1 MQSSKPSKLKVLS
14 LFSGA
19 GGMDLGFE
27 GGFPVFAKSVT
38 NPEWID
44 LDIGQDQVLLKP
56 TMFETVFACD
66 IRPSA
71 KIVWENHFKRPQTFH
86 LESIVDLVRKHQAG
100 LFKFP
105 DDISVVTG
113 GFPCQ
118 DFSLAGKRRGFDSHK
133 SHTNVVDSNI
143 PSIESRGMLYYW
155 MREVI
160 NIVKPKVFVAENVK
174 GLVSLGDVK
183 DIIADDFRAIGYHVL
198 DPQVLHAGEFGVPQ
212 SRERVIFIGI
222 RQDLIVDQAA
232 SSNLNLYPIP
242 THNLKSQIVTSKDV
256 LGDLPDPEN
265 SSDLSHQAYS
275 KAKWMGKHCQGQI
288 EVKWE
293 GLAPTIRSEHHGNIE
308 FRRLSQDHGGK
319 LSSEFNKPERRL
331 SVRECARIQTFPD
344 TFDFV
349 VNAPSG
355 KVSGSEAYK
364 LVGNAVPPLLAYHIA
379 KQIEKFLMHK

>member
-1 MQSSKPSKLKVLS
+1 
-14 LFSGA
+14 
-19 GGMDLGFE
+19 MDLGFE